1 MTVHTLLPTPYSLQL
16 KTMIKRHTPLLLLTL
31 LVLLALPPQLRAQQ
45 GNRAA
50 LVLDFGNGNVVTS
63 CVAFAEPEITG
74 RDLLER
80 AGMALTVAAFGGQTA
95 VCGINSTGC
104 PASDCWC
111 QCQGS
116 DCTRWSYWHGGVSS
130 WEYALAGDELFS
142 VGNGAVEGWRWGLGT
157 QSSADPPP
165 FYRFDQV
172 CAVEPTPTAIPLQP
186 SPTARGQAATAV
198 PTATATNIPTAT
210 LLPSLTATPLAQTTG
225 EPTATFTPLPT
236 ATFGITRTP
245 TPEPGVGQGDGGFT
259 PPPTAVLS
267 DLTPIPPT
275 TIFDALLDITRP
287 PTAEPPVVTFAALPT
302 LAVTPVVQ
310 PEVAVAAVAPATVAP
325 PTTAVIAK
333 IGANAGTA
341 VPTPAATSST
351 NLIPTPATSWLS
363 YALFALIA
371 LALGAVWLRGRSNR
385 ER

>member
-1 MTVHTLLPTPYSLQL
+1 
-16 KTMIKRHTPLLLLTL
+16 MIKRHLPLLLLTL
-31 LVLLALPPQLRAQQ
+31 LVLLALPPQLRAQS

-80 AGMALTVAAFGGQTA
+80 AGMSLAVAAFGGQTA
-95 VCGINSTGC
+95 VCGINSIGC

-116 DCTRWSYWHGGVSS
+116 DCTRWSYWHGAASG
-130 WEYALAGDELFS
+130 WEYALAGDELFA

-157 QSSADPPP
+157 QSSAEPPP

-172 CAVEPTPTAIPLQP
+172 CAVEPTPTPIPLQP

-198 PTATATNIPTAT
+198 PTATATVTPTPSPSATAT
-210 LLPSLTATPLAQTTG
+210 LLPQTTG

-245 TPEPGVGQGDGGFT
+245 TPEPGLGQDDDVFT

-267 DLTPIPPT
+267 ALTQVPPT
-275 TIFDALLDITRP
+275 TIFDALLDTTRP
-287 PTAEPPVVTFAALPT
+287 PTAEPPIVTFAALPT

-310 PEVAVAAVAPATVAP
+310 PEVAVAAVVPTTAP
-325 PTTAVIAK
+325 PTTAVIAR
-333 IGANAGTA
+333 IGANAETA
-341 VPTPAATSST
+341 VDGTITSPATPAAA
-351 NLIPTPATSWLS
+351 PTPATNWLS
-363 YALFALIA
+363 YAAFALITLA
-371 LALGAVWLRGRSNR
+371 LAALWLRGRK
-385 ER
+385 EKG